1 MKNIM
6 LCQSPLRTQSQI
18 KHVGVCCKAAEW
30 HSGNQLVIEQGSM
43 RNQEKKCLQQQL
55 HNRFVFSSLL
65 QVPFS
70 FTDGPNELSL
80 HNYTN
85 NLINLHNQEKV
96 PIPQAFA
103 WSYPAPT
110 RVFRTSV
117 LMVKTELLYTYLC
130 VCSHARYLT
139 LTNTHFL

>member
-1 MKNIM
+1 M

-65 QVPFS
+65 QVPF
-70 FTDGPNELSL
+70 LSL
-80 HNYTN
+80 MGQMNYHCTT
-85 NLINLHNQEKV
+85 IQIE
-96 PIPQAFA
+96 
-103 WSYPAPT
+103 
-110 RVFRTSV
+110 
-117 LMVKTELLYTYLC
+117 
-130 VCSHARYLT
+130 
-139 LTNTHFL
+139 